1 MTEAEQRLW
10 YHLRDRRML
19 GCKFR
24 CQWPLGPYIADF
36 ACLEHRLVVEL
47 DGSQHPDSQRD
58 ALRDSRLKALG
69 FTVLRFW
76 NNEALNDTEGVCAVI
91 ARWLLDHA
99 RPGGLVRPPGYRRG
113 RPMSQL
119 LRIALTQFDF
129 PVGAIAGN
137 TERIIEFISHAREEL
152 GADVVLFPEL
162 AISGYP
168 PEDLLLRPGFLADCE
183 RAVQR
188 IAAATHGI
196 AAVVGWPQSAGSVV
210 YNAASVLRDG
220 QVEHTY
226 RKRELPN
233 YAVFDER
240 RYFDVD
246 PDGEPCVFEVNGIQ
260 VGVLICED
268 LWFPEPLRVTVDA
281 GAEIVLVPNAS
292 PFERGKHAQRD
303 ALLAERTRESGAA
316 IAYCNVVGGQ
326 DAVVFDGA
334 SVVADGDGT
343 VHPAAAAFTDQWLL
357 VEYAS
362 PERRFLPV
370 VWMDDGD
377 ESMDA
382 LAWRAVVRGLR
393 DYCGKNGFKRSGLAC
408 RAASTRRWCWRSRR
422 TRSARRTSPRCACRR
437 ASPPICPTT
446 WRPSNARRWACAWR
460 RLPSNLPSR
469 AFSKRWGRCS
479 KALSPDITEE
489 NLQSRSRGVILMA
502 LANKF
507 AWAAAHYGQQE
518 RVRGWLRPHLRRYV
532 RWLRAAEG
540 LVQDRSVRPG
550 QVAQHRGRG
559 ASDSAGGDLA
569 SALRRIA
576 R

>member
-1 MTEAEQRLW
+1 MPKPITKSRHPRPLRYAMTEAEQRLW

-47 DGSQHPDSQRD
+47 DGSQHQDSHRD

-76 NNEALNDTEGVCAVI
+76 NNEALNDTEGVCAVV

-119 LRIALTQFDF
+119 LRIALAQFDF

-137 TERIIEFISHAREEL
+137 TERIIEFIAHAREEL

-196 AAVVGWPQSAGSVV
+196 VAVVGWPQSAGSVV

-246 PDGEPCVFEVNGIQ
+246 PDG
-260 VGVLICED
+260 
-268 LWFPEPLRVTVDA
+268 
-281 GAEIVLVPNAS
+281 
-292 PFERGKHAQRD
+292 
-303 ALLAERTRESGAA
+303 
-316 IAYCNVVGGQ
+316 
-326 DAVVFDGA
+326 
-334 SVVADGDGT
+334 
-343 VHPAAAAFTDQWLL
+343 
-357 VEYAS
+357 
-362 PERRFLPV
+362 
-370 VWMDDGD
+370 
-377 ESMDA
+377 
-382 LAWRAVVRGLR
+382 
-393 DYCGKNGFKRSGLAC
+393 
-408 RAASTRRWCWRSRR
+408 
-422 TRSARRTSPRCACRR
+422 
-437 ASPPICPTT
+437 
-446 WRPSNARRWACAWR
+446 
-460 RLPSNLPSR
+460 
-469 AFSKRWGRCS
+469 
-479 KALSPDITEE
+479 
-489 NLQSRSRGVILMA
+489 
-502 LANKF
+502 
-507 AWAAAHYGQQE
+507 
-518 RVRGWLRPHLRRYV
+518 
-532 RWLRAAEG
+532 
-540 LVQDRSVRPG
+540 
-550 QVAQHRGRG
+550 
-559 ASDSAGGDLA
+559 
-569 SALRRIA
+569 
-576 R
+576 